1 MAFSYWESNA
11 WLEEVDLL
19 VVGAGIVGLSAAL
32 HARSLHPDW
41 CIVVVDAD
49 PLGGGGSSRNAG
61 FSCFGSATELR
72 SDRQTLGDEAAL
84 ALVSKRWQGLQ
95 RLRST
100 FGDNALGHRVC
111 GSVELFPGEGNEA
124 PPSARELEDLNRWIQ
139 PVTGVADTF
148 TPVPS
153 HTLPHLLRE
162 ARGPAILSRLEGLLD
177 TGKMNRAFR
186 SKAHASG
193 IDVLTGIRVESI
205 DTAEGNCQ
213 LKISTLSR
221 EEASIRPARL
231 VVATNALG
239 SNLIPG
245 IDVEPAVNHVLVT
258 DEIPDFEFPHAVHI
272 DAGYVYARPIENRML
287 IGGGRHWGFDETA
300 TRDRLMALMYEL
312 WPATEAAGIAYQWSG
327 LLGVGTDRSPIVKR
341 FAPNAAA
348 AVRLGGMGVAI
359 GMEIGRMAA
368 EEIAMN

>member
-41 CIVVVDAD
+41 RIVVVDAD

-61 FSCFGSATELR
+61 FMRFGSATELR

-84 ALVSKRWQGLQ
+84 ELVRKRWQGLQ

-148 TPVPS
+148 IPVPPIPCRIYS
-153 HTLPHLLRE
+153 ATPAALPSS
-162 ARGPAILSRLEGLLD
+162 PD
-177 TGKMNRAFR
+177 
-186 SKAHASG
+186 SKACW
-193 IDVLTGIRVESI
+193 T
-205 DTAEGNCQ
+205 
-213 LKISTLSR
+213 
-221 EEASIRPARL
+221 PA
-231 VVATNALG
+231 
-239 SNLIPG
+239 
-245 IDVEPAVNHVLVT
+245 
-258 DEIPDFEFPHAVHI
+258 
-272 DAGYVYARPIENRML
+272 
-287 IGGGRHWGFDETA
+287 
-300 TRDRLMALMYEL
+300 
-312 WPATEAAGIAYQWSG
+312 
-327 LLGVGTDRSPIVKR
+327 K
-341 FAPNAAA
+341 
-348 AVRLGGMGVAI
+348 
-359 GMEIGRMAA
+359 
-368 EEIAMN
+368 